1 MFDAAIN
8 AFLDTH
14 PSVQSCTWGTLSFRA
29 LVGEAV
35 APSAPEA
42 RGMEE
47 NEHELILTCR
57 YADFNSDDLPAPG
70 DSVTIGSKTYPVSVT
85 HYVAGNG
92 ELELI
97 VRDAQ

>member
-1 MFDAAIN
+1 
-8 AFLDTH
+8 
-14 PSVQSCTWGTLSFRA
+14 
-29 LVGEAV
+29 
-35 APSAPEA
+35 
-42 RGMEE
+42 MEE

-97 VRDAQ
+97 VRDSQHVQQFIELKGVGPATTKQSTREVF